1 MFHHPGDLRQ
11 RLSFE
16 APTLRMGASLHP
28 KFKGKVMPPKDMP
41 KWFLGQQ
48 KKCQVPLPSFYW
60 GPHAFQSVRT
70 IGGGQLVNKIG
81 DKTLRFSSSFAD
93 GLPSRILG
101 EKKECKTSFP
111 SLGTR
116 PFPLKEYVVGLR
128 TPPTI
133 CPTFFSGNLWK
144 SGEIFSDFAYNI
156 ILVGISPIKTRTPR
170 LVRISKRMQHI
181 LLITIL

>member
-1 MFHHPGDLRQ
+1 MAMFHHPGDLRQ

-81 DKTLRFSSSFAD
+81 DKTLRFSLLLRMGCQAGFWV
-93 GLPSRILG
+93 
-101 EKKECKTSFP
+101 KKGVQNVISVPRHT
-111 SLGTR
+111 T
-116 PFPLKEYVVGLR
+116 FPLKGVGSR
-128 TPPTI
+128 IEDTSNH

-144 SGEIFSDFAYNI
+144 SVGEIFSDFAYNI
-156 ILVGISPIKTRTPR
+156 ILVGISPIKRGPLGWFEYPR
-170 LVRISKRMQHI
+170 GCNIYL
-181 LLITIL
+181 

>member
-70 IGGGQLVNKIG
+70 IGGGSLLTK
-81 DKTLRFSSSFAD
+81 
-93 GLPSRILG
+93 
-101 EKKECKTSFP
+101 
-111 SLGTR
+111 LGTK
-116 PFPLKEYVVGLR
+116 PYGFL
-128 TPPTI
+128 
-133 CPTFFSGNLWK
+133 FFCGWVAK
-144 SGEIFSDFAYNI
+144 QDF
-156 ILVGISPIKTRTPR
+156 G
-170 LVRISKRMQHI
+170 
-181 LLITIL
+181 